1 MFVILANAVDYRN
14 KTEFRKGEII
24 MTKTIYVFRHGQTDY
39 NVERRVMGQ
48 LDIPLNDVG
57 HAQATELA
65 EKLAT
70 ASIGAVYSSPLAR
83 AMETARAVANK
94 IGVPIITDARLM
106 ERNNGK
112 LQGHIV
118 HGTDN
123 PAEYKM
129 DYNQL
134 ELFFPASQLND
145 NNWRPDGGESRAE
158 CWARGQAAIT
168 DIAQTTPYDIIAVS
182 THSGIMRGIL
192 GLVGM
197 GDAKIGNCDYVKL
210 NWNGEKFSCQC

>member
-1 MFVILANAVDYRN
+1 
-14 KTEFRKGEII
+14 
-24 MTKTIYVFRHGQTDY
+24 MTIKTIYVFRHGQTDY
-39 NVERRVMGQ
+39 NVARRVMGQ
-48 LDIPLNDVG
+48 LDIPLNNVG

-70 ASIGAVYSSPLAR
+70 AAIGAVYSSPLAR

-94 IGVPIITDARLM
+94 IGVPIITDVRLM

-112 LQGHIV
+112 LHGHIV

-134 ELFFPASQLND
+134 ELFFPVSQLND

-168 DIAQTTPYDIIAVS
+168 DIAQATPYDTIAVS
-182 THSGIMRGIL
+182 THSVIMRGIL
-192 GLVGM
+192 DLVGM
-197 GDAKIGNCDYVKL
+197 GDTKINNCDYVKL
-210 NWNGEKFSCQC
+210 NWDGKQFSCQR

>member
-1 MFVILANAVDYRN
+1 MLL
-14 KTEFRKGEII
+14 
-24 MTKTIYVFRHGQTDY
+24 KTIYVFRHGQTDY

-57 HAQATELA
+57 RVQATELA

-83 AMETARAVANK
+83 AMETARAVADK
-94 IGVPIITDARLM
+94 IGAPIITDKRLM
-106 ERNNGK
+106 ERHNGK

-118 HGTDN
+118 HGTEN
-123 PAEYKM
+123 PDEYQM

-145 NNWRPDGGESRAE
+145 NNWRPDGGESRTE
-158 CWARGQAAIT
+158 CWARGQAAIM
-168 DIAQTTPYDIIAVS
+168 DIVRNTPYDTIAVS

-192 GLVGM
+192 DLVDM

-210 NWNGEKFSCQC
+210 NWNGKQFSCQR

>member
-1 MFVILANAVDYRN
+1 
-14 KTEFRKGEII
+14 

-39 NVERRVMGQ
+39 NVTRRVMGQ

-57 HAQATELA
+57 HVQATELA

-83 AMETARAVANK
+83 AMETAQAVADK
-94 IGVPIITDARLM
+94 IGVPIITDKRLM

-112 LQGHIV
+112 LHGHIV

-168 DIAQTTPYDIIAVS
+168 DIAKNAPYDTIAIS
-182 THSGIMRGIL
+182 THSVIMRGIL

-210 NWNGEKFSCQC
+210 NWDGEKFSYQC

>member
-1 MFVILANAVDYRN
+1 
-14 KTEFRKGEII
+14 
-24 MTKTIYVFRHGQTDY
+24 MTKTIYIFRHGQTDY

-70 ASIGAVYSSPLAR
+70 AAIGAVYSSPLAR
-83 AMETARAVANK
+83 AMETARAVADK
-94 IGVPIITDARLM
+94 TGAPIITDARLM

-118 HGTDN
+118 HGTEN
-123 PAEYKM
+123 PDEYKM

-145 NNWRPDGGESRAE
+145 NNWRPDGGESRTE
-158 CWARGQAAIT
+158 CWTRGRAAIT

-192 GLVGM
+192 DLVDM
-197 GDAKIGNCDYVKL
+197 GNARIGNCDCVKL
-210 NWNGEKFSCQC
+210 NWDGEKFLHQ